1 MFRKE
6 KGMELDYFKDKIF
19 DMLNDTNAMLISDI
33 EMLDRENV
41 FKILLQDGNLF
52 EVECRQIK

>member
-1 MFRKE
+1 
-6 KGMELDYFKDKIF
+6 MELDYFKDKIF
-19 DMLNDTNAMLISDI
+19 DMLNDTNAILISDI
-33 EMLDRENV
+33 EILDRQNV